1 METLSPTTVPIR
13 ITFQVSGLA
22 DGHRILD
29 HLVEER
35 LVAGGT
41 VVHAESLNWVSGEV
55 TAKDRKEVTAYTTF
69 DRLSAINGRL
79 QVLCGADAPTIS
91 QYVIAGEKEEVDG
104 WIMRNVR
111 ES

>member
-13 ITFQVSGLA
+13 ITFQVKDLA
-22 DGHRILD
+22 EGHRILD

-35 LVAGGT
+35 MVAGGT

-55 TAKDRKEVTAYTTF
+55 IAKGRKEVTAYTTF
-69 DRLSAINGRL
+69 DKLPRIQSRLRI
-79 QVLCGADAPTIS
+79 LCGADLPEIS
-91 QYVIAGEKEEVDG
+91 QYVVAGEKEEVDG

-111 ES
+111 A

>member
-1 METLSPTTVPIR
+1 METLLPTTVPIR
-13 ITFQVSGLA
+13 ITFQVKDLA
-22 DGHRILD
+22 EGHRILD

-35 LVAGGT
+35 MVAGGT

-55 TAKDRKEVTAYTTF
+55 MAKGRKEITAYTTF
-69 DRLSAINGRL
+69 DRLPTITGRL
-79 QVLCGADAPTIS
+79 HTLCGPDAPTIS

-111 ES
+111 AC